1 MTRYTMTITM
11 NTPVHSVRWDE
22 HLRHRVDRTI
32 GGAIEQ
38 IEAPALREII
48 EQSTAGGK
56 RIRPLL
62 TILACAA
69 AGGREENAL
78 PAAAALELLHAS
90 SLVHDDIMDN
100 ALLRRGMPA
109 VHVMHGMPM
118 AILVGDA
125 LIALAYR
132 TLQMTK
138 AGSTA
143 EILSTFSTCFLQ
155 LCEGQCADIRFA
167 NPEGASHDPLH
178 HRWMVERKTARLV
191 EACTRIGA
199 LVATDDRRVVDA
211 LGNFGFHLGLAY
223 QAMDDLLD
231 ATGDE
236 SGTGKSVGMDAQN
249 GRQTYLTLARESSN
263 QFTATWGVV
272 ADHTTEALTALDAVP
287 ASVASDRLR
296 DLAHLLLARQG

>member
-1 MTRYTMTITM
+1 MEITM
-11 NTPVHSVRWDE
+11 NSPIHGEQWDA
-22 HLRHRVDRTI
+22 HLRQSVGQTI
-32 GGAIEQ
+32 AAVIDQ
-38 IEAPALREII
+38 IETPALREII
-48 EQSTAGGK
+48 ERLTAGGK

-69 AGGREENAL
+69 AGGREESAL

-100 ALLRRGMPA
+100 AVLRRGMPA

-125 LIALAYR
+125 LIALSYR

-138 AGSTA
+138 TGSTA

-155 LCEGQCADIRFA
+155 LCEGQCADIR
-167 NPEGASHDPLH
+167 PTTKEGVSHDPSH
-178 HRWMVERKTARLV
+178 HRWMVERKTARLL
-191 EACTRIGA
+191 EACMRIGA
-199 LVATDDRRVVDA
+199 LVATDDRHVVDA
-211 LGNFGFHLGLAY
+211 LGNFGLHLGLAY

-236 SGTGKSVGMDAQN
+236 SGTGKSVGMDVQN
-249 GRQTYLTLARESSN
+249 GRQTFLALAPRTSN
-263 QFTATWGVV
+263 RLTATRGIVMQ
-272 ADHTTEALTALDAVP
+272 HTDEALTALGAIHP
-287 ASVASDRLR
+287 SVARDRLR
-296 DLAHLLLARQG
+296 DLARLLLARQG